1 MKKFTT
7 ILNTAYAALQHAA
20 ITGNYSPRN
29 IIFRSNFLF
38 YQREYENII
47 YNFYKEKYP
56 WYPGPSLISKPAI
69 GLIIKQKNSSAKYMI
84 MKMEKLK
91 DNEYNCYVCYLPN
104 CGEDYKEG
112 DIVEIPE
119 WIKRKYKL

>member
-7 ILNTAYAALQHAA
+7 ILNTAYAALQHAV

-56 WYPGPSLISKPAI
+56 WYPGPSLISKPDI

-84 MKMEKLK
+84 MKMEKFK

-104 CGEDYKEG
+104 CGEDYKKG
-112 DIVEIPE
+112 DIVEVPE
-119 WIKRKYKL
+119 WVKRKYKL